1 MYHPNYP
8 RQILSRMRSMMTEV
22 VNSSLEQQ
30 IMNNNVVDMNKTFI
44 QIRDC
49 GSPGFKHVG

>member
-1 MYHPNYP
+1 
-8 RQILSRMRSMMTEV
+8 MTEV